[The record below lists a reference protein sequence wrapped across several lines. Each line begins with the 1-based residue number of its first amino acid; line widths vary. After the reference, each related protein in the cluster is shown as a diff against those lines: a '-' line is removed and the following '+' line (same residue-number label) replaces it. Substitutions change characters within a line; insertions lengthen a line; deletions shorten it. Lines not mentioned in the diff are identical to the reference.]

1 MKQFRNQPID
11 RRRMTMEQR
20 EVYRP
25 SSRANALSLAKSYQA
40 YNSYYENKPP
50 FTSTLTAGTGGF
62 TPGIETQQQR
72 FIDKAAEQR
81 RAESFR
87 PETELPF

>member
-11 RRRMTMEQR
+11 RRRLTMDER
-20 EVYRP
+20 SSYRP
-25 SSRANALSLAKSYQA
+25 GNRAKALSLAKQYQA
-40 YNSYYENKPP
+40 YNSYYKNKRP
-50 FTSTLTAGTGGF
+50 FTTEITAGTGGF
-62 TPGIETQQQR
+62 TPGRETQQQR

-87 PETELPF
+87 PETQLPF